1 MENYINGVSR
11 VEDDTVNAYG
21 SNVLLVI
28 IECLNELSSKKKVEN
43 KIDLR
48 PFRFIWEHKKIMF
61 ERVNALKKVCCM
73 DDYICDMIQVVM
85 EDTYRAFLIMQKYG
99 ASSTRSTDALTKVSA
114 IYKDVLS
121 KEKEIYTG
129 IIELLSVH

>member
-1 MENYINGVSR
+1 
-11 VEDDTVNAYG
+11 
-21 SNVLLVI
+21 
-28 IECLNELSSKKKVEN
+28 
-43 KIDLR
+43 
-48 PFRFIWEHKKIMF
+48 
-61 ERVNALKKVCCM
+61 
-73 DDYICDMIQVVM
+73 
-85 EDTYRAFLIMQKYG
+85 MQKYG